1 MRNNPKYNPEQY
13 ENNEFRNFSERI
25 RKTKTL
31 TSCQEKLM
39 KLFNAHAGANK
50 LIGIKNVESIM
61 KKCDDSLKMGGEL
74 VAKLV
79 KIKNLPSL
87 IF

>member
-1 MRNNPKYNPEQY
+1 
-13 ENNEFRNFSERI
+13 
-25 RKTKTL
+25 
-31 TSCQEKLM
+31 M